1 MEKKLYERKWARDNS
16 PSPAS
21 YRADHDKTS
30 KYNSGTYYKQSK
42 MPKRSFI
49 EREVTVKKNVPGVGK
64 YNPDKS
70 MDFAYR
76 PMRKSRI

>member
-1 MEKKLYERKWARDNS
+1 
-16 PSPAS
+16 
-21 YRADHDKTS
+21 
-30 KYNSGTYYKQSK
+30 